1 LSFGEACKP
10 AKRSGVAAVK
20 VRQVRRDEPCVS
32 SARTLRCLHTTFMQ
46 RIDDAED
53 RVVSAPESWRGE
65 SADMASLGRPF
76 HIDVAVR
83 RRELLPP
90 ELELKSRR

>member
-1 LSFGEACKP
+1 
-10 AKRSGVAAVK
+10 
-20 VRQVRRDEPCVS
+20 
-32 SARTLRCLHTTFMQ
+32 MQ

-90 ELELKSRR
+90 ELELKSRADSRPLHRDVPHEAVVLVIHIEVAITTAATIQSLNR